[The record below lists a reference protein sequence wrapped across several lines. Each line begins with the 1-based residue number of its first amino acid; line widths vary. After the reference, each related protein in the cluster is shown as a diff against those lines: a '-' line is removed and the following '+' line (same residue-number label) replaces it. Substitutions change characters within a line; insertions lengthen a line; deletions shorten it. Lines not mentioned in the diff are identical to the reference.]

1 MWLIPAAL
9 LTAEQESVLVV
20 HNDVTLANSYVDGV
34 FAVFVTQAI
43 AVTTADHF
51 FFAVALGNAD
61 LNVHLFLLA
70 AFAAGGTGITA
81 LLAGITAFALA
92 FAGARI
98 VNFDDFRHCTG
109 CHFVKVHVLD
119 VFKQV
124 NRCTFSNRLRSS
136 FLSVQLADQQS
147 QTHQGRNSK
156 RFHVYLSLSEH
167 KRRLNHSGA
176 NTPQPSAASLLNQ
189 PCGENQPVS
198 DYLSSQAAFQ
208 CREPYRFTAV
218 LISNAGEE

>member
-43 AVTTADHF
+43 SVTTADHF

-70 AFAAGGTGITA
+70 AFAAGSTGITA

-92 FAGARI
+92 FAGAGSLTSMI
-98 VNFDDFRHCTG
+98 FGT
-109 CHFVKVHVLD
+109 
-119 VFKQV
+119 
-124 NRCTFSNRLRSS
+124 
-136 FLSVQLADQQS
+136 A
-147 QTHQGRNSK
+147 QG
-156 RFHVYLSLSEH
+156 
-167 KRRLNHSGA
+167 A
-176 NTPQPSAASLLNQ
+176 
-189 PCGENQPVS
+189 
-198 DYLSSQAAFQ
+198 
-208 CREPYRFTAV
+208 
-218 LISNAGEE
+218 IS